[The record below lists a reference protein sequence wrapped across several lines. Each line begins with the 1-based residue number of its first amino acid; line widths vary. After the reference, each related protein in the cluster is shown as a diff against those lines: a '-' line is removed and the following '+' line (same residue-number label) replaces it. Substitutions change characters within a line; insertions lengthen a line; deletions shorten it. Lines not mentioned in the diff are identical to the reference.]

1 MLCAL
6 SMVITSFVALNIA
19 EVSAA
24 DIPTLNA
31 KIRTAE
37 GADVTSIVRAD
48 EIYVDYYLTGFD
60 DLAEF
65 RTEEDENFN
74 EITIGRAISAVTIP
88 IAYDSNSFAYR
99 TAGFSSIFN
108 GATVNSA
115 TAGEAI
121 LGFNTSDKNV
131 MVAKIDASKP
141 VMTMMFKAKK
151 DITDKVTFGFA
162 EGASLEVIV
171 LDYNAAN
178 QKGDK
183 FTYNTKT
190 NTLSGNTVDFVPG
203 APTPVV
209 TSIDIAGADT
219 VEAEATATY
228 TATVKD
234 ADGAEMAD
242 ETVTWSIKEDTA
254 AATIDAAT
262 GVLTAGK
269 PDADTTVTV
278 VATSATKAD
287 VSAEKTVTISKYVPP
302 VVDPTIEL
310 TAEEGKDSAAGAYTF
325 FYKAVITA
333 GTEAIT
339 AADVTITSGKN
350 SRRAFLSADML
361 ANIGGGITFY
371 VGNKTADAGRTFS
384 AVGTVNDIASD
395 AVDYTTPAE

>member
-1 MLCAL
+1 MKKKFLSLICGLAMVTTMLSSFVVANAADAPVFKIETDATDTTSIKAGDTFNVSVVL
-6 SMVITSFVALNIA
+6 DGLEGLQKYNSKTKTGTGVSSAQFVLFMPDNEFITSGSETVASGAVANWIETEGGWNLSVA
-19 EVSAA
+19 FSGAA
-24 DIPTLNA
+24 GAMISQVPYTLA
-31 KIRTAE
+31 
-37 GADVTSIVRAD
+37 
-48 EIYVDYYLTGFD
+48 
-60 DLAEF
+60 
-65 RTEEDENFN
+65 
-74 EITIGRAISAVTIP
+74 
-88 IAYDSNSFAYR
+88 
-99 TAGFSSIFN
+99 
-108 GATVNSA
+108 
-115 TAGEAI
+115 
-121 LGFNTSDKNV
+121 
-131 MVAKIDASKP
+131 
-141 VMTMMFKAKK
+141 
-151 DITDKVTFGFA
+151 
-162 EGASLEVIV
+162 
-171 LDYNAAN
+171 
-178 QKGDK
+178 
-183 FTYNTKT
+183 
-190 NTLSGNTVDFVPG
+190 TVDFTANKDLTEEQIFKILDTEVAAVTKQVVTSGTITETTKFELSNSTLSAPSLVLG
-203 APTPVV
+203 AGETKPVV